1 MTMTH
6 TTTPT
11 TLDALSRVI
20 LAVNRAADLQAAMRE
35 VLDETIRAME
45 FDGGGIYVVD
55 KDTRSATV
63 RYHHMLPTKFV
74 DEVGTVDIDAA
85 PYRQL
90 FLDSE
95 PLFLTHYDRLRP
107 DLAREWGWMSVASV
121 PLTDG
126 EEVVGALNVVS
137 TERHRFT
144 EDEQT
149 MLVAIGREA
158 GFAIVKAKADER
170 VRTNEANLRR
180 FFECSRDM
188 LFVLG
193 EMGDVVYVNP
203 AVPERLGYTEA
214 ECLAMNVLD
223 FHPPAARDDVLR
235 VVGEMLAGTA
245 SFCDIPLIC
254 KDGRRVPVETRVSQG
269 EWGGDKAIF
278 GTCRD
283 VSIERLLEATTSALN
298 AVSELRD
305 PYTAGHERRVS
316 RIAERVARE
325 MGLPQDQVDIIRFT
339 AAIHDVGKAAVP
351 LDVLCK
357 PGPLT
362 PAELTMVKLHAEVGA
377 EILRPLADVGP
388 FPDIV
393 RQHHERVDG
402 SGYPDGLAGDEIML
416 EARVLAAADVVEA
429 MASHRPHRPAL
440 GMEAAMDHLAGERG
454 VTFDAD
460 VVDACLRLH
469 HAGLFDDLENL

>member
-1 MTMTH
+1 MTNTYAN
-6 TTTPT
+6 TTAG
-11 TLDALSRVI
+11 LDALSRVI

-35 VLDETIRAME
+35 VLDETITAMG

-55 KDTRSATV
+55 RETHSATV
-63 RYHHMLPTKFV
+63 RYHHMLPARFV
-74 DEVGTVDIDAA
+74 DEVGTVDIEAA

-95 PLFLTHYDRLRP
+95 PLFLSHYDRLRP
-107 DLAREWGWMSVASV
+107 DLAEEWGWRSVASV

-126 EEVVGALNVVS
+126 EDVVGALNVVS
-137 TERHRFT
+137 TEHHRFT
-144 EDEQT
+144 EDERT
-149 MLVAIGREA
+149 MLVAIGRET

-170 VRTNEANLRR
+170 VRSNEANLRR

-193 EMGDVVYVNP
+193 ALGDVLYVNP
-203 AVPERLGYTEA
+203 AVPDRLGYTEA
-214 ECLAMNVLD
+214 ECLTMNVLD
-223 FHPPAARDDVLR
+223 FHPPEAREDVLR
-235 VVGEMLAGTA
+235 VVGEMLAGTV
-245 SFCDIPLIC
+245 SFCDIPLMS

-269 EWGGDKAIF
+269 EWGGDTAIF

-283 VSIERLLEATTSALN
+283 VSIERLLEATTGALN
-298 AVSELRD
+298 AVGELRD

-316 RIAERVARE
+316 RIAERIARTME
-325 MGLPQDQVDIIRFT
+325 LPQDQVDIVRFT

-377 EILRPLADVGP
+377 EILHPLADVGP
-388 FPDIV
+388 FPQIV
-393 RQHHERVDG
+393 RQHHERMDG
-402 SGYPDGLAGDEIML
+402 SGYPDGLAGDDIVL
-416 EARVLAAADVVEA
+416 EARILAVADVVEA

-440 GMEAAMDHLAGERG
+440 GVEAAMEHLARERG
-454 VTFDAD
+454 VTLDAD

-469 HAGLFDDLENL
+469 RDGAFDELTKL